1 MDFGLS
7 DEQHL
12 LRETARRFVADICP
26 PAQAKAWDETH
37 HYPPELFQGFTRLGW
52 TELAFPE
59 DLGGGGGG
67 AAERPKQ
74 AGLSACLSDPAGAG
88 VELRKIDTLARHIL
102 GTYEM
107 YLDGVEVP
115 KEHLIG
121 PLHGGWKVLLSG
133 LSLERV
139 LISGGYV
146 GAAQA

>member
-67 AAERPKQ
+67 AAELAIITEELGRASLDVAQCFCLTLQ
-74 AGLSACLSDPAGAG
+74 AGL
-88 VELRKIDTLARHIL
+88 
-102 GTYEM
+102 
-107 YLDGVEVP
+107 
-115 KEHLIG
+115 
-121 PLHGGWKVLLSG
+121 VL
-133 LSLERV
+133 
-139 LISGGYV
+139 
-146 GAAQA
+146 